1 MSSINLS
8 KGQKIE
14 LKKQDGSSLQ
24 RVFMGLGWD
33 PVGSSS
39 GGILKGLFG
48 GSSSSSSIDLD
59 ASCVMLDANKSE
71 VDVVYFGKLYSTDG
85 SVRHSGDNLTGA
97 GDGDDETIN
106 VDFSK
111 LEPEAEEIV
120 FVVTIYE
127 AQARA
132 QNFGQVSNA
141 FVRVY
146 NPDTKQEYARYDLGE
161 DFSLETGV
169 EFCRLYKKDGE
180 WKINAVGQGKRGGLQ
195 DYLNEF

>member
-1 MSSINLS
+1 MSSINLQ

-14 LKKQDGSSLQ
+14 LTKSHPGET
-24 RVFMGLGWD
+24 RYAVGLGWD
-33 PVGSSS
+33 ANTNVGSD
-39 GGILKGLFG
+39 F
-48 GSSSSSSIDLD
+48 DLD
-59 ASCVMLDANKSE
+59 ASAFILNASGKRISDAHFVFYGNLKSPNE
-71 VDVVYFGKLYSTDG
+71 SLI
-85 SVRHSGDNLTGA
+85 HSGDNLTGNGA
-97 GDGDDETIN
+97 GDDETLN

-120 FVVTIYE
+120 FVVTIHE
-127 AQARA
+127 AQSRG
-132 QNFGQVSNA
+132 QNFGQVKNA

-146 NPDTKQEYARYDLGE
+146 NPDTKEEYAKYDLGE

-180 WKINAVGQGKRGGLQ
+180 WRMNATGVGKRGGLQ